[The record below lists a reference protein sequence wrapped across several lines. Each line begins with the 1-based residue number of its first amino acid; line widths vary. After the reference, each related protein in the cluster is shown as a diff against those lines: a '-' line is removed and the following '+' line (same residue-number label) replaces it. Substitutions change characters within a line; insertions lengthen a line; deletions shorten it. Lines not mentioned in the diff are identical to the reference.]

1 MAPHEPRVA
10 TSSTGRHRRIHGPT
24 TPRVPH
30 PVVRARLRPVS
41 DPAPDGQPTPDP
53 RTAAELLVACLDAE
67 GCEYVF
73 SVPGEETMDVLEALA
88 DHPRIR
94 HVTTRHE
101 QGAAFMADVHG
112 RLTGRSAVAMA
123 TLGPG
128 ATNLVTG
135 VADAYLDRAPMV
147 ALTGQVGSDK
157 LHKEAHQLIDIV
169 ELFRPITKWNG
180 RVERIDAIPEMVRKA
195 FRIAALE
202 KPGPTHIELPENRA
216 QMPPESGGRTRPLVP
231 GRTWFPEPTDE
242 AITSAAA
249 LLASADRPIILAG
262 NGVLRRRASA
272 SLRKL
277 AETLGIPVAVTF
289 MGKGAV
295 DDRDDLSLMAVGLQA
310 RDHVL
315 TGFDEADVVV
325 CIGYDPVEY
334 APDRW
339 NPDRDKRILAIDTQP
354 SEVDAAYQPQVELV
368 GDIGGSLDRLLEA
381 LGGERRKDRHSHHLR
396 LREALLEDL
405 RANASD
411 QGYPI
416 KPQRAILELRRALG
430 PSDIVVCD
438 VGAHKVWTARLYQ
451 AYEPNTVIISNG
463 FAAMGIAVPGAI
475 AAALVH
481 PDRRVVALTGDGAF
495 LMNSQELETA
505 KRLGTR
511 FTVVVWRDD
520 GYGLI
525 DWKQRNEFGRPFGVE
540 FGNPDLLAYAASFG
554 IPAFRPTDADDLY
567 PTLQRALAVEGPS
580 LVDVPI
586 DYAENLRL
594 TQRLGT
600 LTGRS

>member
-1 MAPHEPRVA
+1 MTHSVA
-10 TSSTGRHRRIHGPT
+10 DGDRGPL
-24 TPRVPH
+24 
-30 PVVRARLRPVS
+30 PV
-41 DPAPDGQPTPDP
+41 
-53 RTAAELLVACLDAE
+53 RTAAELLVECLDAE

-88 DHPRIR
+88 EHPRVR
-94 HVTTRHE
+94 HITTRHE
-101 QGAAFMADVHG
+101 QGAAFMADVYG

-135 VADAYLDRAPMV
+135 VADAFLDRAPMV

-169 ELFRPITKWNG
+169 QLFAPITKWNG

-195 FRIAALE
+195 FRIASLE

-216 QMPPESGGRTRPLVP
+216 QMPPESGARTRPLTP
-231 GRTWFPEPTDE
+231 RRTWFPEPTDE
-242 AITSAAA
+242 AVESAARLVEA
-249 LLASADRPIILAG
+249 ADRPIILAG

-272 SLRKL
+272 SLRAL
-277 AETLGIPVAVTF
+277 AHALGIPVAVTF
-289 MGKGAV
+289 MGKGAI
-295 DDRDDLSLMAVGLQA
+295 DDRDELSLMAVGLQA

-315 TGFDEADVVV
+315 TGFDESDLVI

-339 NPDRDKRILAIDTQP
+339 NPARTKRILAIDTQP
-354 SEVDAAYQPQVELV
+354 SEVDAAYQPVVELV
-368 GDIGGSLDRLLEA
+368 GDIDGSLERLLAA
-381 LGGERRKDRHSHHLR
+381 LQPPTRAPRALR
-396 LREALLEDL
+396 TTDLRDSLLDDL
-405 RANASD
+405 RANAHD

-416 KPQRAILELRRALG
+416 KPQKAIADLRRALA

-463 FAAMGIAVPGAI
+463 FAAMGISLPGAI
-475 AAALVH
+475 AASLVH
-481 PDRRVVALTGDGAF
+481 PERKVVALTGDGAF

-505 KRLGTR
+505 KRIGAR
-511 FTVVVWRDD
+511 ITVVVWRDD

-525 DWKQRNEFGRPFGVE
+525 DWKQRNEFGRPFGVG
-540 FGNPDLLAYAASFG
+540 FGNPDLVAYAASFG
-554 IPAFRPTDADDLY
+554 IPGFRPASADDLY
-567 PTLQRALAVEGPS
+567 PTLMRALDVDGPS

-586 DYAENLRL
+586 DYAENVRL
-594 TQRLGT
+594 TERLGM